1 MKRTTIKYAA
11 MLHEVKDSCKNN
23 QRIIRKDFSRKHKAN
38 NNFLS
43 SLIKLGWIE
52 ERGNCRY
59 KWKTG
64 DVTIPMAERVAE
76 FMNEET
82 NGNRTQLKVEFKEPK
97 VQPKKKVKP
106 VKTETVSWFWGLYTK
121 TVKG

>member
-106 VKTETVSWFWGLYTK
+106 VKTETV
-121 TVKG
+121 KG

>member
-43 SLIKLGWIE
+43 SLIMLGWIE

-97 VQPKKKVKP
+97 VQPKRQVKP
-106 VKTETVSWFWGLYTK
+106 VKTETTSWFWGLYTK